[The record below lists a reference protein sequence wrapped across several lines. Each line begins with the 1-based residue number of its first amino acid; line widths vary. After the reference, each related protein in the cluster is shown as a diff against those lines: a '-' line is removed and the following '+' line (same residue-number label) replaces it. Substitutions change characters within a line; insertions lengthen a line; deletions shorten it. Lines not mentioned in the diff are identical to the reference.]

1 MREGAIGR
9 TGAALFLLVVCA
21 MPAAADDLPTR
32 KAGLWEITTG
42 MGDRSV
48 KMQQCVDAAA
58 ALMSPVAVKR
68 RRPGRA
74 ATAA

>member
-9 TGAALFLLVVCA
+9 TGAALFLLVICA
-21 MPAAADDLPTR
+21 MPAAAEDLPTR

-48 KMQQCVDAAA
+48 KMKQCVDAATDQA
-58 ALMSPVAVKR
+58 M
-68 RRPGRA
+68 
-74 ATAA
+74 